1 MSILKHKKD
10 EAELSPDKAAAE
22 IAPEKRPD
30 TNISALQELIEKNI
44 KWSQVIY
51 EQTKKTNH
59 RLTIM
64 AIGSYLRLLL
74 ILVPLIF
81 ALIYLPPLFKELM
94 NTYGSL
100 LGGDGGNSG
109 FMDNLNAIMKDYK
122 GSGIEVNQV
131 KELLKNYQK

>member
-1 MSILKHKKD
+1 MRIFKHKDKSA
-10 EAELSPDKAAAE
+10 EAPDKPPE
-22 IAPEKRPD
+22 LTAPEKVRQLDVP
-30 TNISALQELIEKNI
+30 ALQELVEKNI

-51 EQTKKTNH
+51 EQTKKTNR

-81 ALIYLPPLFKELM
+81 VLIYLPPYIKGLL

-100 LGGDGGNSG
+100 LGGTDANGN
-109 FMDNLNAIMKDYK
+109 FMDSLDTIIKDYK
-122 GSGIEVNQV
+122 GGGVNPDQI
-131 KELLKNYQK
+131 KTLLKNYQK